1 MCVLLVIGLIA
12 AEPVIEI
19 LPESAVKQGDQ
30 VSSLMMQSFL
40 YTTAAKLG
48 NMPVTYQ
55 CRVSVAATAW
65 CIHNK
70 LPHVWWISLECEYV
84 LLGGLL
90 QVTIRCRLNDRSF
103 TDTNIISRHING
115 VHHNIAINNNIK
127 EPFDAD
133 PRYSTTPQTQ
143 PVDFAEVIIS
153 GAYTRRRQSR
163 IHVRACTCTYCSL
176 RLVIN
181 SAQGC

>member
-19 LPESAVKQGDQ
+19 LPEGAVKQGDQ
-30 VSSLMMQSFL
+30 VSALMPQSFL

-48 NMPVTYQ
+48 GVPV
-55 CRVSVAATAW
+55 
-65 CIHNK
+65 
-70 LPHVWWISLECEYV
+70 VWWFSLERV
-84 LLGGLL
+84 L

-115 VHHNIAINNNIK
+115 VHHNIAINNNVK

-133 PRYSTTPQTQ
+133 PRYSTTLQTQ

-153 GAYTRRRQSR
+153 GAYTRRPQSR
-163 IHVRACTCTYCSL
+163 IHVRACTCTFSSL
-176 RLVIN
+176 RLLIG
-181 SAQGC
+181 SAQRC